1 MSGPLAITKSNKFIS
16 MEGNIMEV
24 ILLEKIQNL
33 GGLGDRVN
41 VKPGYARNYL
51 VPHGKALTTTPDN
64 VAVFETRRSELEA
77 QAASEI
83 GAARTRAKGI
93 EAIGLRMERK
103 VNDGRLF
110 GSVSASDVVDAL
122 IEAGVDLK
130 RSEVRLPEGP
140 IRQTGKYEVRV
151 HVHPDVDAVVKLA
164 VVSED
169 ADDEEFDNDS
179 DAPATDEGP
188 ESMEQVGASEEDAGA
203 SEEV

>member
-1 MSGPLAITKSNKFIS
+1 
-16 MEGNIMEV
+16 MEV

>member
-16 MEGNIMEV
+16 MEGDIMEV

-122 IEAGVDLK
+122 IEAGVDVK

>member
-122 IEAGVDLK
+122 IEAGVDVK